1 MINFK
6 ALDQVPLLFYILALK
21 TLVLCLGFAGVK
33 IYQRRKVENDL
44 KMEQAEKKKLAQQT
58 LIDSLKKE
66 E

>member
-1 MINFK
+1 MNWC